1 MSAAP
6 QDFSGTRRHLLGAMA
21 SGIAFAHIP
30 QHAQAAPAPAAQK
43 PPPVYGKKEAP
54 KRLVVWGS
62 YTCPYTA
69 MLFTVLKPIVSDLK
83 DVVSVEWRH
92 FPTHPPDP
100 ALHVAGLSL
109 EDEHFWNFTFH
120 VLGFIYAAGGQY
132 TGLTRAKILELAKI
146 EGGSEASLKAAYGDP
161 AKWAAV
167 KQDLMAGK
175 LLGITRTPGLF
186 HNGYFMTP
194 DGIPRDMKAFDTSLR
209 AMLQAG

>member
-1 MSAAP
+1 MSAVP
-6 QDFSGTRRHLLGAMA
+6 QKCLGTRRQLLGAMA
-21 SGIAFAHIP
+21 SGIALSHIP
-30 QHAQAAPAPAAQK
+30 QLAQAAPVQVVLK
-43 PPPVYGKKEAP
+43 PPPVFGNKEAP

-69 MLFTVLKPIVSDLK
+69 MLFTVLKPIVNDLK
-83 DVVSVEWRH
+83 DLVSVEWRH

-120 VLGFIYAAGGQY
+120 VLGFVYAAGGQY
-132 TGLTRAKILELAKI
+132 SGLTRAKILELAKI
-146 EGGSEASLKAAYGDP
+146 QGGSEASLKAAYGDP

-194 DGIPRDMKAFDTSLR
+194 DGIPRDMNAFDKSLR
-209 AMLQAG
+209 DMLQKG

>member
-1 MSAAP
+1 MSVT
-6 QDFSGTRRHLLGAMA
+6 QRNISGTRRRILGVMA
-21 SGIAFAHIP
+21 SGFALAHVPLI
-30 QHAQAAPAPAAQK
+30 AQAAIESPQVN
-43 PPPVYGKKEAP
+43 PPVLGNKDAP

-69 MLFTVLKPIVSDLK
+69 MLFMTLQPIVSDFK

-120 VLGFIYAAGGQY
+120 VLGIVYSAGGQY
-132 TGLTRAKILELAKI
+132 AGLTKAKILELAKA
-146 EGGSEASLKAAYGDP
+146 EGGSEASLKAAYADR

-175 LLGITRTPGLF
+175 LLGVTRTPGLF
-186 HNGYFMTP
+186 YNGYFMTP
-194 DGIPRDMKAFDTSLR
+194 DGIPKDMKSFNKSLRDM
-209 AMLQAG
+209 LQKG